1 MSDSGAE
8 GTLQVA
14 VEVRYPN
21 GAPSEDATAD
31 AEQAKLSPN
40 ARDFTQSDRDLAQ
53 ADDAAHETR

>member
-1 MSDSGAE
+1 MSESGAE

-21 GAPSEDATAD
+21 GAPSEDVTTD

-40 ARDFTQSDRDLAQ
+40 ARDFTQSVQDLGQ
-53 ADDAAHETR
+53 SDDVSQR